1 MPHYPVAYLGPE
13 GTFSHLIARR
23 HFSKKHPL
31 IACPDIAGVF
41 EYVLKNPDARAVVPI
56 ENSSGGSIYDT
67 IDLLIRNVGVIQAQE
82 ELTLD
87 VSLALLGKTRTN
99 IRTIY
104 SHFAPL
110 MHHKDWIAENFPKA
124 RSVSVSSTALAAAK
138 VAKTANSAALATPGA
153 AELYGL
159 KILQFPIQPG
169 AVNLTRFYVIG
180 YGEAPAVPKR
190 PQKTTLVF
198 SLHNL
203 CGSLHSFLGPLS
215 RNAVN
220 LRMIVSRPVPGKP
233 QTYVFFV
240 EVDGSTDEN
249 HVASALEKAGKFC
262 ERLDIIGSFPCRAT
276 YDSKLP
282 KK

>member
-1 MPHYPVAYLGPE
+1 MPYPVAYLGPE

-23 HFSKKHPL
+23 HFPKNHPL
-31 IACPDIAGVF
+31 VACADIAAVF
-41 EYVLKNPDARAVVPI
+41 EFVRQNPEARAVVPI
-56 ENSSGGSIYDT
+56 ENSSGGTIYDT
-67 IDLLIRNVGVIQAQE
+67 IDLLIQHAGQIQAQE

-87 VSLALLGKTRTN
+87 VSLALLGHRKEG
-99 IRTIY
+99 IKTIY
-104 SHFAPL
+104 SHFVPL
-110 MHHKDWIAENFPKA
+110 MHHKEWLAKHFPQA
-124 RSVSVSSTALAAAK
+124 RTLSVASTAQAATK
-138 VAKTANSAALATPGA
+138 VAKSPHSAALASPGA
-153 AELYGL
+153 AALYGL

-180 YGEAPAVPKR
+180 FGEAPQVPR
-190 PQKTTLVF
+190 LPQKTTLVF

-240 EVDGSTDEN
+240 EVDGSTDDPK
-249 HVASALEKAGKFC
+249 VASALERAGKFC
-262 ERLDIIGSFPCRAT
+262 ERLDILGSFPCRAA
-276 YDSKLP
+276 YDSKPP